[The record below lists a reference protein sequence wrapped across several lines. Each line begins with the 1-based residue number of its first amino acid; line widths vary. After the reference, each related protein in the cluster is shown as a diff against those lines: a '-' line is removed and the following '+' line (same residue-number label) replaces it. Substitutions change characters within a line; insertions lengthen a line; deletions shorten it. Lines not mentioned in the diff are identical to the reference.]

1 MHSRAHCT
9 LLTAVRIHRYASSL
23 TLSLRF
29 KSVIHSPSMPPGG
42 TAPTN
47 KSNIP
52 ECVVRKVCWI
62 IKWTYQM
69 FSLWLTG
76 IKVTGYW
83 WAERGRDGGS
93 GLGRLGNGEFF
104 YRTIKSPPNKR
115 LVSILKYLKFKAHM
129 ISIFKTSNNHIVF
142 VWSAKRGYLS
152 PLCSAFT
159 CKLNLDS
166 INNEVFWRG
175 N

>member
-62 IKWTYQM
+62 IKWIYQM

-115 LVSILKYLKFKAHM
+115 LVSILKYFSRLSWSSRRTWSPFLKQVIIILCLSDQQRGVIYHHCVRHSLVN
-129 ISIFKTSNNHIVF
+129 SI
-142 VWSAKRGYLS
+142 
-152 PLCSAFT
+152 
-159 CKLNLDS
+159 
-166 INNEVFWRG
+166 
-175 N
+175 

>member
-1 MHSRAHCT
+1 MRHTARVRRALQSTLHPADRRAHPQ
-9 LLTAVRIHRYASSL
+9 VRIVLDLVLEIQIRDPQSLYA
-23 TLSLRF
+23 
-29 KSVIHSPSMPPGG
+29 PGRNRSYKQIKY
-42 TAPTN
+42 TW
-47 KSNIP
+47 I
-52 ECVVRKVCWI
+52 VRKVCWI

-115 LVSILKYLKFKAHM
+115 LVSILKYFSRLSWSSRRTWSPFLKQVIIILCLSDQQRGVIYHHCVRHSLVN
-129 ISIFKTSNNHIVF
+129 SI
-142 VWSAKRGYLS
+142 
-152 PLCSAFT
+152 
-159 CKLNLDS
+159 
-166 INNEVFWRG
+166 
-175 N
+175 